1 VKDRRNPLAKARDK
15 YLANHAALDGAPS
28 GVYLRNRIE
37 AAFCAGWSAAEFALK
52 PEHAQTETYS
62 ICGIHSDPRTY
73 CNMCYP
79 PEPAQP
85 GACAIHCSKF
95 VSGER
100 TAPCAY
106 ACERDCGGTG
116 RGGR

>member
-1 VKDRRNPLAKARDK
+1 VSDLRNPLAKARDK
-15 YLANHAALDGAPS
+15 YLGNHAALDGAPS
-28 GVYLRNRIE
+28 GQYLRNRIE
-37 AAFCAGWSAAEFALK
+37 AAFCAGWSAAERALK

-85 GACAIHCSKF
+85 SACATCNNKGWTRAF
-95 VSGER
+95 R
-100 TAPCAY
+100 APNEPVDCP
-106 ACERDCGGTG
+106 DCGGTG